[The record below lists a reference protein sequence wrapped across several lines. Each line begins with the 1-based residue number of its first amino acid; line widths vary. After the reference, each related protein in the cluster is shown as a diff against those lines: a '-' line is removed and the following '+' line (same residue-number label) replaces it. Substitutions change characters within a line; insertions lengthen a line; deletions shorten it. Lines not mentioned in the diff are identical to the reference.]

1 MYLSRLILNPRS
13 RQVRRELSNP
23 YELHRTILQ
32 AFPDQDQGGPGRVL
46 FRLESPADRPAQAGL
61 ALLVQS
67 DKEPDWGWLAA
78 TAGYLWAGPEQNPAC
93 KSFDLSFQ
101 PGQRLYFRLRAN
113 PTVKRK
119 FPGESASKR
128 VGLYKEEE
136 QQAWLARKAEQGGF
150 QILSSQATA
159 EGKVGGQIHRST
171 GESHN
176 LNLLAVRFEGLL
188 QVTDPER
195 FRQSLQGG
203 IGSGKGLGF
212 GLLSLA
218 RA

>member
-1 MYLSRLILNPRS
+1 M
-13 RQVRRELSNP
+13 
-23 YELHRTILQ
+23 T
-32 AFPDQDQGGPGRVL
+32 
-46 FRLESPADRPAQAGL
+46 
-61 ALLVQS
+61 LLVQS
-67 DKEPDWGWLAA
+67 DKAPDWGWLAGKPDYLL
-78 TAGYLWAGPEQNPAC
+78 AGSEQNPAC
-93 KSFDLSFQ
+93 KSFDPAFQ

-128 VGLYKEEE
+128 IGLYKEED

-159 EGKVGGQIHRST
+159 EGKVGGQIHRSPE
-171 GESHN
+171 ESHR

-195 FRQSLQGG
+195 FRQSVQSG